1 MSLISVNN
9 LTITKT
15 SIIFNIKLEVIE
27 LILFE
32 SCEFRIILFDEEN
45 NIIDVKFY
53 KISGEEYVNW
63 NNDEY
68 IVSWIKNKI
77 NS

>member
-32 SCEFRIILFDEEN
+32 SCEFRIILFDEQN

-53 KISGEEYVNW
+53 KISG
-63 NNDEY
+63 
-68 IVSWIKNKI
+68 
-77 NS
+77 

>member
-45 NIIDVKFY
+45 NIIDVLNFIKFPV
-53 KISGEEYVNW
+53 KSMLIGIMTNIS
-63 NNDEY
+63 
-68 IVSWIKNKI
+68 
-77 NS
+77 

>member
-15 SIIFNIKLEVIE
+15 SIIANIKIEVSN

-32 SCEFRIILFDEEN
+32 SCTFRTLLFDIDN
-45 NIIDVKFY
+45 NIIDIKFY
-53 KISGEEYVNW
+53 TIDGSDYQNW
-63 NNDEY
+63 NNDDY
-68 IVSWIKNKI
+68 IVEWIKKQL
-77 NS
+77 